1 MLINVGRIAEKIF
14 NKKKTLNKPATESYE
29 IIKSRT
35 RTVLKILKVKNSK
48 QFFQKIIIIII
59 IIIITL

>member
-1 MLINVGRIAEKIF
+1 MSEELQK
-14 NKKKTLNKPATESYE
+14 KYLTKKTLKKPATESYE